1 MGTSPA
7 TSRLGRKPARWLV
20 PHHDPQQVRSLASA
34 LSIAA
39 PAARVLLNRGYTDP
53 EAARRFLRP
62 DIGDLN
68 DPFLLADMEPA
79 SERLKQA
86 IERKES
92 ILLYG
97 DYDVDGTCSI
107 VVLGKAIELAGGN
120 ARFHIPHRLKDGYGM
135 RSEVIDQAV
144 ADGVSLVISVDTG
157 IRAAAVVAHA
167 RTLGL
172 DVIIT
177 DHHLPEEEIPPALA
191 VLNPNRADCPYPDK
205 NLCGAGVT
213 FKLVQALMR
222 KLAWPQEKIR
232 RLEESFLKIVAL
244 ATVADVVPLQNEN
257 RIIVKHGLS
266 GLRSVRNTGLRALLK
281 VSGFEDGAAPSAG
294 QVAFRIAPRINAA
307 GRMAHAEDVI
317 TLFTTT
323 DEAKASEIA
332 AKLHDLNAE
341 RQQTEAEIVAAVL
354 EVCVTTPVTDDMA
367 ALVFCGQNWHRGVLG
382 IVASR
387 LVERFCRPVLVLSE
401 EDGEASGSGRSIAPF
416 HLLDALESMRDVFS
430 RFGGHRMA
438 AGLTMDAARLEEF
451 RTRLNHY
458 AAQRLTPEDFRPHI
472 EVDAAVD
479 FAELTDASVAEVL
492 SLAPFGAGNPSPQFA
507 VYDAEVVGAPSIFS
521 EKHLRLRLRNTGRF
535 LQVKA
540 WNAAAC
546 IDELQAG
553 TRLDVIVTLEEDA
566 YSASRGYAPWS
577 AQLRDWRPHGIE

>member
-1 MGTSPA
+1 VGTSPA

-20 PHHDPQQVRSLASA
+20 PEHDPQQVRALAGA
-34 LSIAA
+34 LGIAA
-39 PAARVLLNRGYTDP
+39 PAARVLIQRGYADP
-53 EAARRFLRP
+53 EEARRFLRP
-62 DIGDLN
+62 GIGDLN
-68 DPFLLADMEPA
+68 DPFLLADMDKA
-79 SERLKQA
+79 ADRLKQA

-107 VVLGKAIELAGGN
+107 VILGKAIELAGAT

-135 RSEVIDQAV
+135 RSEVIDKAV
-144 ADGVSLVISVDTG
+144 ADGVTLVISVDTG
-157 IRAAAVVAHA
+157 IRAAAVVEHA

-177 DHHLPEEEIPPALA
+177 DHHLPEEALPPALA

-222 KLAWPQEKIR
+222 KLAWTPDKIR
-232 RLEESFLKIVAL
+232 RYEESFLKIVAL
-244 ATVADVVPLQNEN
+244 ATVADVVPLQAEN
-257 RIIVKHGLS
+257 RIIVKYGLT
-266 GLRSVRNTGLRALLK
+266 GLKSVRNTGLRALLK

-317 TLFTTT
+317 TLFTTS
-323 DEAKASEIA
+323 DEAKAHEIA
-332 AKLHDLNAE
+332 SKLHDLNAE

-354 EVCVTTPVTDDMA
+354 EECVTTPVTDEMA
-367 ALVFCGQNWHRGVLG
+367 ALVFCGQGWHRGVLG

-401 EDGEASGSGRSIAPF
+401 EEGEASGSGRSIAPF
-416 HLLDALESMRDVFS
+416 HLLDALESMRDIFS

-438 AGLTMDAARLEEF
+438 AGLTMDSTRVEEF
-451 RTRLNHY
+451 RTRFNQY
-458 AAQRLTPEDFRPHI
+458 AVQRLTPEDFRPHI
-472 EVDAAVD
+472 EVDAAVGLD
-479 FAELTDASVAEVL
+479 ELTDTSVDEVL
-492 SLAPFGAGNPSPQFA
+492 SLAPFGAGNPAPQFA
-507 VYDAEVVGAPSIFS
+507 VYGAEVAGPPAVFA
-521 EKHLRLRLRNTGRF
+521 EKHLRLRLRHNGRV

-540 WNAAAC
+540 WHAVEC
-546 IDELQAG
+546 MDEFQAG
-553 TRLDVIVTLEEDA
+553 TRLDVILTLEEDA
-566 YSASRGYAPWS
+566 WSASRGYSPWS
-577 AQLRDWRPHGIE
+577 AQLRDWHPHGIE

>member
-20 PHHDPQQVRSLASA
+20 PHHDPEQVRALAGA
-34 LSIAA
+34 LGIAA
-39 PAARVLLNRGYTDP
+39 PAARVLLQRGYSQP
-53 EAARRFLRP
+53 EEARRFLRP
-62 DIGDLN
+62 DIGDLH
-68 DPFLLADMEPA
+68 DPFQLADMEIA
-79 SERLKQA
+79 ADRLKRA

-107 VVLGKAIELAGGN
+107 VVLGKAIELAGGK

-135 RSEVIDQAV
+135 RADVIDKAV
-144 ADGVSLVISVDTG
+144 AEGVTLVISVDTG
-157 IRAAAVVAHA
+157 IRAAAVVEHA
-167 RTLGL
+167 RRLGL

-177 DHHLPEEEIPPALA
+177 DHHLPEEALPPALA

-222 KLAWPQEKIR
+222 KLAWPEGKIR
-232 RLEESFLKIVAL
+232 RYEESFLKIVAL
-244 ATVADVVPLQNEN
+244 ATVADVVPLQAEN

-266 GLRSVRNTGLRALLK
+266 GLKSVRNAGLRALLK

-307 GRMAHAEDVI
+307 GRMAHAEEVI

-323 DEAKASEIA
+323 DEAKAHEIA
-332 AKLHDLNAE
+332 SKLHDLNAE

-354 EVCVTTPVTDDMA
+354 EECVTTPVTDEMA
-367 ALVFCGQNWHRGVLG
+367 ALVFCGKNWHRGVLG

-416 HLLDALESMRDVFS
+416 HLLDALESMRDLFS

-438 AGLTMDAARLEEF
+438 AGLTMDATRLDEF
-451 RTRLNHY
+451 RRRFNEY
-458 AAQRLTPEDFRPHI
+458 ALERLTPEDFRPHI
-472 EVDAAVD
+472 EVDAAVGLD
-479 FAELTDASVAEVL
+479 ELNDTSVAEVL
-492 SLAPFGAGNPSPQFA
+492 SLAPFGAGNPAPQFA
-507 VYDAEVVGAPSIFS
+507 VYNAEVAGPASVFA
-521 EKHLRLRLRNTGRF
+521 EKHLRLRLRQNGRF

-540 WNAAAC
+540 WHAAER

-553 TRLDVIVTLEEDA
+553 TRLDVILTLEEDN

-577 AQLRDWRPHGIE
+577 AQLRDWRRHGIE